1 MAEQAAVVKKSG
13 IGKKI
18 AIVLF
23 VLFVLVVIGVAIAL
37 SQIGTLVKVGVE
49 KGGTYALGTN
59 TTLEKADI
67 GLFSGK
73 VGLTKLNIANPQGFK
88 SPEFFS
94 MGNGQVEVS
103 LGSLSKNVIE
113 VPLIKFDTIRVNL
126 EKKEGASNYNVILE
140 NLKKVT
146 GGDKPATD
154 KPMPAEPAGE
164 SKKFIVKSI
173 QIRDVKVHVDLLG
186 TGGSA
191 DKLAEVN
198 IPIDEVLLSDVGTVE
213 NGGVDLQTL
222 ASVIVNAVL
231 GAAADKGQNLPPEFL
246 NDLKSQ
252 VAGLQ
257 AQLDQVKGLKGA
269 STQVIGKAG
278 EDAKKIGNEAKDNV
292 QKALE
297 AGDTEAAKKA
307 AEDAAKKATDT
318 GKKAVDDLKK
328 LFPKKK
334 EEPK

>member
-1 MAEQAAVVKKSG
+1 MAEQAAIVKKSG
-13 IGKKI
+13 IGKRI

-23 VLFVLVVIGVAIAL
+23 ILFLLVVIGVVIAL

-103 LGSLSKNVIE
+103 LGSLSKDVIE
-113 VPLIKFDTIRVNL
+113 VPLIKFDAIRVNL
-126 EKKEGASNYNVILE
+126 EKKEVASNYNVILE
-140 NLKKVT
+140 NLKKAT
-146 GGDKPATD
+146 GGDQPTTD
-154 KPMPAEPAGE
+154 KPKPAEPAGE

-186 TGGSA
+186 TGGAA

-198 IPIDEVLLSDVGTVE
+198 IPIDEVLLENVGTAE

-246 NDLKSQ
+246 NDLKGQ

-257 AQLDQVKGLKGA
+257 AQLEQVKGLK
-269 STQVIGKAG
+269 STTSKIVG
-278 EDAKKIGNEAKDNV
+278 EAQANV

-297 AGDTEAAKKA
+297 SGDTEAAKMA
-307 AEDAAKKATDT
+307 AEDAAKKAVDE
-318 GKKAVDDLKK
+318 GKKTIDAVKGLI
-328 LFPKKK
+328 PKKK